1 MSTLQLPPCPD
12 CKNCKPVIRFAFT
25 TPPDVKSD
33 AIYCTRLTPAV
44 VAYIQCPYGVQP
56 CQQMKFVFESSK
68 MDLISGYQAVV
79 SGFKIDYVVKREPLR
94 KENERE
100 STSEQLCV
108 ASTSLMPEHSQPP
121 PSTPET

>member
-1 MSTLQLPPCPD
+1 MSTLQLQPCPD

-25 TPPDVKSD
+25 TPLDVRSVVN
-33 AIYCTRLTPAV
+33 YCIHLTPAV
-44 VAYIQCPYGVQP
+44 VAYIWCPYGVQP
-56 CQQMKFVFESSK
+56 DHQMKFVFESSK
-68 MDLISGYQAVV
+68 MNLVSGYQAVV
-79 SGFKIDYVVKREPLR
+79 SGFKIDYVVNHEPLQ
-94 KENERE
+94 KNERE

>member
-1 MSTLQLPPCPD
+1 M
-12 CKNCKPVIRFAFT
+12 N
-25 TPPDVKSD
+25 
-33 AIYCTRLTPAV
+33 
-44 VAYIQCPYGVQP
+44 
-56 CQQMKFVFESSK
+56 
-68 MDLISGYQAVV
+68 LISGYQAVV

-100 STSEQLCV
+100 STSEQLCA